1 MQKQRLKQNQ
11 SLQLSPKQI
20 QFLSLLQ
27 IPVMSLQKRIE
38 DELEN
43 NPALEENEEEENEEA
58 WERSSSSSY
67 AKSSTEDNRP
77 VIEER
82 EQSLQE
88 HLLLQIPLL
97 NLNEEE
103 RFLAEFVIGCLDDNG
118 FLNRSLY
125 AISILHSA

>member
-43 NPALEENEEEENEEA
+43 NPALEENEEEDNEEA

-67 AKSSTEDNRP
+67 AKSST
-77 VIEER
+77 
-82 EQSLQE
+82 
-88 HLLLQIPLL
+88 
-97 NLNEEE
+97 
-103 RFLAEFVIGCLDDNG
+103 A
-118 FLNRSLY
+118 
-125 AISILHSA
+125 SIFACYVA